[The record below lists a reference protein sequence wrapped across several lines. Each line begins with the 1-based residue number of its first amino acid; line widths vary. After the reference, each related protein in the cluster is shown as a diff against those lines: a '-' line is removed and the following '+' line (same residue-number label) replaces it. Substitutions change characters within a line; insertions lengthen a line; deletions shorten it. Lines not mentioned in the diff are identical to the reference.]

1 MLEMTT
7 VPIDTIL
14 LGDSLVVLKT
24 IPSGS
29 IHCCVTSPPYYAL
42 RDYEAEGQIGR
53 EATPEE
59 YIERLVAVFSEV
71 KRVLR
76 PDGTFWLNIADTYC
90 KHPQQGAKR
99 KDMLGIPWRL
109 ALALR
114 NDCWYLRSNV
124 IWEKGNAMPESVTDR
139 CSRSY
144 EHVFQLSKSK
154 RYYFD
159 RAAIAEPIAPATL
172 VRMRSGRGGS
182 RKYAEHV
189 PGQSV
194 QGINR
199 PRKAGDISEAEL
211 PTRRNKRD
219 VWHINTSSYSGAH
232 FAAFPPQ
239 LAETC
244 ILAGCPV
251 GGIVLDPFFGSG
263 TTGLAAKQNGR
274 HYIGVEINPEY
285 CQLAEERIA
294 AGAHQGQ
301 NGARIK
307 DSANLSAA
315 PEKAAQNA
323 PKPPKTAKKEEA

>member
-1 MLEMTT
+1 MLETT
-7 VPIDTIL
+7 TIPMDMIL
-14 LGDSLVVLKT
+14 LGDSYTVLQT
-24 IPSGS
+24 LPDGS
-29 IHCCVTSPPYYAL
+29 VHCCVTSPPYYAL

-53 EATPEE
+53 EATPDE
-59 YIERLVAVFSEV
+59 YIGRLVAVFHEV

-76 PDGTFWLNIADTYC
+76 PDGTVWLNIADTYC

-114 NDCWYLRSNV
+114 SDGWYLRSNV

-159 RAAIAEPIAPATL
+159 RDAIAEPIAPATL
-172 VRMRSGRGGS
+172 VKMRKGRGGS
-182 RKYAEHV
+182 RKYAEFV
-189 PGQSV
+189 PGQTV
-194 QGINR
+194 QTISR
-199 PRKAGDISEAEL
+199 PRGAGGISEEDL
-211 PTRRNKRD
+211 PTHRNKRD

-244 ILAGCPV
+244 ILAGCPA

-263 TTGLAAKQNGR
+263 TTGLAAKRNGR
-274 HYIGVEINPEY
+274 HYIGIEINPAF
-285 CQLAEERIA
+285 CGLAEERIA
-294 AGAHQGQ
+294 AGAHQRRR
-301 NGARIK
+301 GARQK
-307 DSANLSAA
+307 ESAKQSES
-315 PEKAAQNA
+315 PPKAAQNA
-323 PKPPKTAKKEEA
+323 PKPPTEVGREEA

>member
-7 VPIDTIL
+7 TPLDAVL
-14 LGDSLVVLKT
+14 LGDSLAVLQT
-24 IPSGS
+24 IPEGS
-29 IHCCVTSPPYYAL
+29 INCCVTSPPYYAL

-59 YIERLVAVFSEV
+59 YIERLVAVFHEV

-90 KHPQQGAKR
+90 KHPRQGAKR

-109 ALALR
+109 ALALQS
-114 NDCWYLRSNV
+114 DGWYLRSNV

-154 RYYFD
+154 SYYFD
-159 RAAIAEPIAPATL
+159 RAAIAEPIAPTTL

-182 RKYAEHV
+182 HKYAESV
-189 PGQSV
+189 PGQTV
-194 QGINR
+194 QAINR
-199 PRKAGDISEAEL
+199 PRKAGSISEEEL
-211 PTRRNKRD
+211 PTHRNKRD

-244 ILAGCPV
+244 ILAGCPA
-251 GGIVLDPFFGSG
+251 GGVVLDPFFGSG
-263 TTGLAAKQNGR
+263 TTGLAAKRHGR
-274 HYIGVEINPEY
+274 HYIGVEINPTF
-285 CQLAEERIA
+285 CRLAEERIA
-294 AGAHQGQ
+294 AEAHRGRGA
-301 NGARIK
+301 ARQA
-307 DSANLSAA
+307 DSAKPSAP

-323 PKPPKTAKKEEA
+323 PKPPKKAEKEGV

>member
-7 VPIDTIL
+7 TPLDAVL
-14 LGDSLVVLKT
+14 LGDSLAVLQT
-24 IPSGS
+24 IPEGS

-42 RDYEAEGQIGR
+42 RDYETEGQIGR

-59 YIERLVAVFSEV
+59 YIERLVAVFHEV

-90 KHPQQGAKR
+90 KHPRQGAKW

-109 ALALR
+109 ALALQS
-114 NDCWYLRSNV
+114 DGWYLRSNV

-159 RAAIAEPIAPATL
+159 RAAIAEPIAPTTL

-182 RKYAEHV
+182 HKYAESV
-189 PGQSV
+189 PGQTV
-194 QGINR
+194 QAINR
-199 PRKAGDISEAEL
+199 PRKAGSISEEEL
-211 PTRRNKRD
+211 PTHRNKRD

-244 ILAGCPV
+244 ILAGCPA
-251 GGIVLDPFFGSG
+251 GGVVLDPFFGSG
-263 TTGLAAKQNGR
+263 TTGLAAKRHGR
-274 HYIGVEINPEY
+274 HYIGVEINPTF
-285 CQLAEERIA
+285 CRLAEERIA
-294 AGAHQGQ
+294 AEAHRGRGA
-301 NGARIK
+301 ARQA
-307 DSANLSAA
+307 DSAKPSAP

-323 PKPPKTAKKEEA
+323 PKPPKKAEKEGV